1 MEMHE
6 RLSAK
11 MTKFRPSLTLALKR
25 LAEQRVRDGLP
36 VFDFGLGET
45 KGQLDPDIREAG
57 ERAFREE
64 DTMYSDPAGLPD
76 LRRAVLKWLD
86 LEAHYTID
94 NVIISSG
101 AKQSLFN
108 TFLAICN
115 PADCVLF
122 DHAPWVS
129 YQPLAVASYAF
140 PVQVLPLVR
149 KDDGM
154 KVAPE
159 DLKRNLRMRPHAK
172 LFLLNNPVNP
182 TAQLYTPEE
191 VEALLKICVEHRIY
205 FVYDRLYWRLLFDG
219 RPFANPRIDQET
231 KPWVIQVDGL
241 SKNFRRAG
249 GLRIGWCI
257 APDDVAKGMVNLQSH
272 YTSGPATPTQR
283 TALAA
288 ISRPYTGGLRD
299 ELQVKRDLI
308 LRESKDMPHT
318 KIWPTPATFYS
329 FWDVRECFGKKTPAG
344 KPIQTSDDVSE
355 YLCLDAGVITA
366 SGTGFM
372 QDGYLRLSFATPD
385 EDIVKGMAAARK
397 ALGAL
402 T

>member
-1 MEMHE
+1 MNQP
-6 RLSAK
+6 LSAK
-11 MTKFRPSLTLALKR
+11 MEKFRPSLTLALKR
-25 LAEQRVRDGLP
+25 LAEQRRGDRLP
-36 VFDFGLGET
+36 VYDFGLGET
-45 KGQLDPDIREAG
+45 KGALDPDIKEAG

-76 LRRAVLKWLD
+76 LRQAVLKWLD
-86 LEAHYTID
+86 LEKHYSID
-94 NVIISSG
+94 NVIVSSG

-108 TFLAICN
+108 TFLSICN
-115 PADCVLF
+115 PSDCVLF

-129 YQPLAVASYAF
+129 YQPLAIASYAF
-140 PVQVLPLVR
+140 PVQVLPLVQ

-159 DLKRNLRMRPHAK
+159 DLKRNLTMRPHAK
-172 LFLLNNPVNP
+172 FFLLNNPVNP
-182 TAQLYTPEE
+182 TAQLYTTDE
-191 VEALLKICVEHRIY
+191 VQALLQICVEHKIY
-205 FVYDRLYWRLLFDG
+205 FIYDRLYWRLLFDG
-219 RPFANPRIDQET
+219 HEFASPHIDEQT
-231 KPWVIQVDGL
+231 RPWVIQVDGL

-257 APDDVAKGMVNLQSH
+257 APNNVAKAMVNLQSH

-283 TALAA
+283 AALAA
-288 ISRPYTGGLRD
+288 ISRPYQGHLRD
-299 ELQVKRDLI
+299 ELQIKRDL
-308 LRESKDMPHT
+308 LHREAKDMPHT

-329 FWDVRECFGKKTPAG
+329 FWDVRECLGKKTPSG
-344 KPIQTSDDVSE
+344 KILNNSDDISE
-355 YLCLDAGVITA
+355 YLCIDGGVIAA

-372 QDGYLRLSFATPD
+372 QDGYLRLSFATPE
-385 EDIVKGMAAARK
+385 EDIIEGMAAARK